1 VRKFALIPL
10 LLIALALGLAA
21 CGGGGSSSSGGSA
34 GSGSS
39 GNSEEA
45 AWAKEVATVISHFEN
60 NTSAQMVE
68 SISTASSQPL
78 LEPLYHT
85 YGGFLTL
92 LAEELEA
99 TKAPEECV
107 AAREKIVDAGRKV
120 ASLNKA
126 LGEQDKLSQEEF
138 SLLVEKQGVKIRK
151 AGQEFTK
158 LVADPSC

>member
-10 LLIALALGLAA
+10 LLLALAVAA
-21 CGGGGSSSSGGSA
+21 CGGGGSSSSS

-45 AWAKEVATVISHFEN
+45 AWAKEVTAVISHFEN
-60 NTSAQMVE
+60 KTSAQMVE

-85 YGGFLTL
+85 YSRFLTL

-99 TKAPEECV
+99 TKAPEACI

-120 ASLNKA
+120 AELNKE

-138 SLLVEKQGVKIRK
+138 SVLVEKQGVKLRK

-158 LVADPSC
+158 LIADPSC

>member
-10 LLIALALGLAA
+10 LLLALALAA
-21 CGGGGSSSSGGSA
+21 CGGGGSSSSS

-45 AWAKEVATVISHFEN
+45 AWAKEVTAVISHFEN
-60 NTSAQMVE
+60 KTSAQMVE
-68 SISTASSQPL
+68 SISTSSSQPL
-78 LEPLYHT
+78 LEPLYRT

-107 AAREKIVDAGRKV
+107 TARTKIASAGRQV
-120 ASLNKA
+120 AKLNKE
-126 LGEQDKLSQEEF
+126 LGEQQNLSQEEF
-138 SLLVEKQGVKIRK
+138 SMLVERQGVKISK
-151 AGQEFTK
+151 AGHEFTTLIAK
-158 LVADPSC
+158 PSC